1 MSMSIAEIINYLK
14 DPWLIFGFFAQFI
27 FFLRFIVQWYLSE
40 KHKKIVIPKL
50 FWHLSILGAILILIY
65 SLHRKDPVFI
75 ISGILQIIIFSR
87 SLFIHKKNEAI
98 DDV

>member
-1 MSMSIAEIINYLK
+1 MPGFREIIDALK

-40 KHKKIVIPKL
+40 KHKRIVIPKL

-65 SLHRKDPVFI
+65 SLHRRDPVFI
-75 ISGILQIIIFSR
+75 ISGILQIVIFSR
-87 SLFIHKKNEAI
+87 SLFIHKKTE
-98 DDV
+98 VPE